1 MQLPEL
7 NAEEMLKLVRF
18 LMLYPHLGREIS
30 WPQMKV
36 AARMVKAR
44 GYSMADALVA
54 LSNALSFWVRLRQPM
69 IADPYRF
76 LLYEMPLFLPKKP
89 EAFS

>member
-1 MQLPEL
+1 
-7 NAEEMLKLVRF
+7 
-18 LMLYPHLGREIS
+18 
-30 WPQMKV
+30 
-36 AARMVKAR
+36 MVKAR